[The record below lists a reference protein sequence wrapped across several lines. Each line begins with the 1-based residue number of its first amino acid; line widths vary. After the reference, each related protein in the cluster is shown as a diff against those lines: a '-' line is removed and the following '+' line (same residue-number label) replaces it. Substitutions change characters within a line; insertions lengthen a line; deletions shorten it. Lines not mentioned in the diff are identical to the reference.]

1 MLHIETFLNGHYRS
15 NGCFVSFIPGS
26 DHLKFVSHTLMTSIF
41 SVLPPSTT
49 LRRYLRR
56 AYATTAGQIGQLYC
70 DVLSMTTVHD
80 PMKTEKIVKNL
91 IAVRMKLNR
100 TRALRRNV
108 AYEVSGEGFFLW
120 FDI

>member
-1 MLHIETFLNGHYRS
+1 MR
-15 NGCFVSFIPGS
+15 
-26 DHLKFVSHTLMTSIF
+26 VSHFGSIF

-80 PMKTEKIVKNL
+80 PLKTEKIVKNL

-120 FDI
+120 FGLIVENEEWN

>member
-1 MLHIETFLNGHYRS
+1 MYI
-15 NGCFVSFIPGS
+15 VS
-26 DHLKFVSHTLMTSIF
+26 MQ
-41 SVLPPSTT
+41 
-49 LRRYLRR
+49 RLRR

-80 PMKTEKIVKNL
+80 PLKTEKIVKNL

-120 FDI
+120 FDIWKKKNGIKEGEEEADFGFFVVLVARGVAIG

>member
-1 MLHIETFLNGHYRS
+1 MPCELHPGIRS
-15 NGCFVSFIPGS
+15 FKIRI
-26 DHLKFVSHTLMTSIF
+26 SHVNDPFGSIF

-80 PMKTEKIVKNL
+80 PLKTEKIVKNL

-108 AYEVSGEGFFLW
+108 AYEVSGGVLLGSMF
-120 FDI
+120 